1 MGGAFLFA
9 VITLQNPISMHT
21 DIFKLI
27 FQHDQRL
34 DKPKERNTRENPR
47 QMESTLEDF
56 MKPDPTY
63 SKFYFTGTDLAN
75 EHFGLNMIS
84 AFDEVI
90 NALEIAFPEK
100 NIFTHK
106 AQFPSVQKAI
116 QNLELGEVFVLTSK
130 DEINFDISA
139 LHIDVHSNVGHLK
152 EELKE
157 ALEAGHIVVYKEQAK
172 DGFDLHMFSKKNV
185 YRDMFFPLQ
194 KLVPEHFRF
203 FSINGKK
210 FRSERHFYFET
221 WTLDRPPHGF
231 EEVHPE
237 SVL

>member
-1 MGGAFLFA
+1 M
-9 VITLQNPISMHT
+9 NT

-27 FQHDQRL
+27 FHHDQRL
-34 DKPKERNTRENPR
+34 DKLAERNTRDHPK
-47 QMESTLEDF
+47 QMETTLDDF

-63 SKFYFTGTDLAN
+63 SRFYFTGTDLAN
-75 EHFGLNMIS
+75 ERFGLNML
-84 AFDEVI
+84 AAYDEVI
-90 NALEIAFPEK
+90 NALEVAFPSK
-100 NIFTHK
+100 NIFTYQT
-106 AQFPSVQKAI
+106 QFPSIQKAI
-116 QNLELGEVFVLTSK
+116 QDLQPGEIFILTDK
-130 DEINFDISA
+130 DEVELDIST
-139 LHIDVHSNVGHLK
+139 LHIDVNSNVGHLK

-157 ALEAGHIVVYKEQAK
+157 ALEANHIVVYKEQAK

-185 YRDMFFPLQ
+185 YREMFFPLQ
-194 KLVPEHFRF
+194 KLVPDHFRF

-237 SVL
+237 TVL

>member
-1 MGGAFLFA
+1 MP
-9 VITLQNPISMHT
+9 NT
-21 DIFKLI
+21 DIFKL
-27 FQHDQRL
+27 FFHHDQRL
-34 DKPKERNTRENPR
+34 DKLAERNTRENPQ

-63 SKFYFTGTDLAN
+63 SKFYLTGTDLTK
-75 EHFGLNMIS
+75 EQFGLNQI
-84 AFDEVI
+84 EGYKKVI
-90 NALEIAFPEK
+90 AALEKAFSEK
-100 NIFTHK
+100 QVFTHSGHEESISE
-106 AQFPSVQKAI
+106 AAS
-116 QNLELGEVFVLTSK
+116 NLELGEVFVLTDK
-130 DEINFDISA
+130 KEVELDVKA
-139 LHIDVHSNVGHLK
+139 LHIDVNSNVGHLK

-157 ALEAGHIVVYKEQAK
+157 ALEANLIVVYKEQAK
-172 DGFDLHMFSKKNV
+172 NGFDLHIFSKKNV
-185 YRDMFFPLQ
+185 YTDMFYPLQ
-194 KLVPEHFRF
+194 ELVPDSFRF

>member
-1 MGGAFLFA
+1 M
-9 VITLQNPISMHT
+9 NT

-34 DKPKERNTRENPR
+34 DKLAERNTCDNPKE
-47 QMESTLEDF
+47 MESTLEDF

-63 SKFYFTGTDLAN
+63 SKFYLTGTDLAN
-75 EHFGLNMIS
+75 ERFGLNMLS
-84 AFDEVI
+84 AYEEVI
-90 NALEIAFPEK
+90 GALETAFPDK
-100 NIFTHK
+100 SIFTQK
-106 AQFPSVQKAI
+106 AQFPSLRKAI
-116 QNLELGEVFVLTSK
+116 QDLELGKVFILS
-130 DEINFDISA
+130 DNEEINLDIST
-139 LHIDVHSNVGHLK
+139 LHIDVNSNVGHLK

-157 ALEAGHIVVYKEQAK
+157 ALEAGQIVVYKEQAK
-172 DGFDLHMFSKKNV
+172 DGFDLHIFSKKNV
-185 YRDMFFPLQ
+185 YREMFFPLQ
-194 KLVPEHFRF
+194 KLVPDHFRF

-237 SVL
+237 TVL

>member
-1 MGGAFLFA
+1 MK
-9 VITLQNPISMHT
+9 T

-27 FQHDQRL
+27 FHHDQRL
-34 DKPKERNTRENPR
+34 DKLAKRNANKTKEEV
-47 QMESTLEDF
+47 EATLADF

-63 SKFYFTGTDLAN
+63 SRFYFTGTDLAN
-75 EHFGLNMIS
+75 ERFGLNMLS
-84 AFDEVI
+84 AYDKVI
-90 NALEIAFPEK
+90 EALEEAFSNK
-100 NIFTHK
+100 NIYTGEEQYNSLSEGID
-106 AQFPSVQKAI
+106 AL
-116 QNLELGEVFVLTSK
+116 NTGEVLVLSENKGTEIRISDLHV
-130 DEINFDISA
+130 DES
-139 LHIDVHSNVGHLK
+139 SNVGHLK

-157 ALEAGHIVVYKEQAK
+157 ALEQDLMVLYKEQAK
-172 DGFDLHMFSKKNV
+172 DGFDLHLFSKKNV

-194 KLVPEHFRF
+194 KLVPKHFRF

-231 EEVHPE
+231 EEVLPE